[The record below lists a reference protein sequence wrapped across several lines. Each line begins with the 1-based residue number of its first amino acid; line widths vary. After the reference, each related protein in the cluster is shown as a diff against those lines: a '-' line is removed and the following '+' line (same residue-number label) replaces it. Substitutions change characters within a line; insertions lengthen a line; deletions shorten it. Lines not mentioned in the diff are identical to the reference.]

1 MVFVRKVITLLDK
14 TQTNTTPS
22 SDLPASVTGTTD
34 GDMEPWVIRLDLKN
48 QGTEKVNGG
57 VIKLRVDELKT
68 FINTS
73 AILVDEF
80 TKTKYLIEAQL
91 FQQDPNGGPELEGK
105 LYRFHIGTPQL
116 DVDKNFGS
124 ILTLSLQEDVPLRSK
139 ETVTSIEH
147 RFETPDDSFIRRIN
161 EFNNFQGGDVA
172 ISAFDIRLP
181 TTDDLKQFYIPQ
193 SPRPVH
199 DLFNE
204 LVKGLSQ
211 PKGLTGVFEEF
222 YFDFDPEP
230 TVTRIARATA
240 TKTGTFPE
248 DPADLVIL
256 DPLSFSA
263 SPIDASEEQ
272 SAITDNVRYK
282 NNVII
287 RGDASAGSLP
297 VDHSRFASNYTRA
310 TGGSRGSDGLGRPE
324 WDGTNSVTD
333 PETGNTF
340 NYLAGALVKTT
351 TDSGTEQDIIRF
363 FRAIDNTGIAGGPN
377 NIPDQDDADWVE
389 DFVII
394 PEWNKE
400 GRYFD
405 GDVVY
410 QIVGSTVK
418 FFKAQTNILN
428 ADIYQDN
435 AGEEPDNGFPWD
447 HLDPLPKDRST
458 NNFAGFKTYSPW
470 TESIEDWEKNLGGLA
485 SGSLPDGPNA
495 NFPQYT
501 GFACDWTVTRDTY
514 TKQDITTEFE
524 TVSSKVVTRA
534 YVDDESDL
542 VNGTADKYHGMRVLL
557 SDNPTGQFVI
567 DFNKQVNGETSS
579 PVPPLPL
586 LGAQRRIAQ
595 FDKVDPKQP
604 NGVWKFSRVPFENE
618 SVADLNTG
626 KVLRHVGDTAT
637 GSWGTEASPNA
648 GWDVF
653 QGSSSILQQPQLVD
667 KPSPFHIVKNIYK
680 DEGSNGQPDSA
691 ITQRFTWGTGFDL
704 ADGRERLTSRGV
716 WLNMWYPFPRIS
728 TNHDFGSQSGETFAN
743 RVGHEYGL
751 NGDDSQSRI
760 PYINTFNVDQD
771 RFGNVQG
778 WNTGLDAE
786 DMGRIVGL
794 KLRLKAGFFRDT
806 DAFLGDNIP
815 NPNRTNLKPLNPV
828 TGMANIPFTFWAVDL
843 FDRIWF
849 FDFQLR
855 RNDQWEVIEIPFGQ
869 LSMSRKLFFG
879 RWNELPQFWGYVV
892 SVVDFTLKEK
902 EFSGVAF
909 DWRFVKGWGVQWKGA
924 YAERG
929 YYEGGTK
936 AWLDEVTQQF
946 EQGFGALQNLVV
958 NPIVELFT
966 NEKPTRANAIVRNA
980 TLSIE
985 DPFFI
990 KELVVN
996 SDEDTVPDARTK
1008 VEIRVTEDDYEGARI
1023 LARSRQARLSF
1034 FPQFY
1039 HMRSTGDV
1047 RLRLGHAF
1055 KVRGDRVPSG
1065 EQDLVCSEVSHIWD
1079 HTGYHMEVLGE
1090 RKFVTTG
1097 E

>member
-1 MVFVRKVITLLDK
+1 MAFVRKVVTLLDK
-14 TQTNTTPS
+14 TQDTPTAS
-22 SDLPASVTGTTD
+22 SDLPASLTGTTT
-34 GDMEPWVIRLDLKN
+34 GDLEPWIIRIDLKN
-48 QGTEKVNGG
+48 QGTEKINGG
-57 VIKLRVDELKT
+57 TIKLRVDELKT
-68 FINTS
+68 FVNTGP
-73 AILVDEF
+73 ILVDQF
-80 TKTKYLIEAQL
+80 TKVKYIIEAQF
-91 FQQDPNGGPELEGK
+91 FQQNPDGGAELEGK

-124 ILTLSLQEDVPLRSK
+124 ILTLSLQEEIPLRSK

-147 RFETPDDSFIRRIN
+147 RFETPDNSFIRRIN
-161 EFNNFQGGDVA
+161 EFNNFQGGST
-172 ISAFDIRLP
+172 ILSAFDIRLP

-230 TVTRIARATA
+230 NNITISRVTA
-240 TKTGTFPE
+240 TRTGTFPT

-272 SAITDNVRYK
+272 SAITDNVRYR

-287 RGDASAGSLP
+287 RGDSSAGSLP
-297 VDHSRFASNYTRA
+297 VDHSRFASNYVRA

-324 WDGTNSVTD
+324 WDGGNSVTD
-333 PETGNTF
+333 PETGTDF
-340 NYLAGALVKTT
+340 NYLAGSLVKTT
-351 TDSGTEQDIIRF
+351 TDIGTNENIIRF
-363 FRAIDNTGIAGGPN
+363 FRAIDNTGIPGGPN
-377 NIPDQDDADWVE
+377 QIPDQDDTDWVE

-394 PEWNKE
+394 PEWNNE
-400 GRYFD
+400 GRYFTN
-405 GDVVY
+405 DVVY

-418 FFKAQTNILN
+418 FFRAEVNILS
-428 ADIYQDN
+428 ADIFASNPND
-435 AGEEPDNGFPWD
+435 PDGSASWD
-447 HLDPLPKDRST
+447 HLDPSPKDRST

-470 TESIEDWEKNLGGLA
+470 TESIEDWEKNLAGLA
-485 SGSLPDGPNA
+485 GGSLPVGPNP
-495 NFPQYT
+495 NFPNYV
-501 GFACDWTVTRDTY
+501 GFACDWNITRDTY

-534 YVDDESDL
+534 YVDNESDL
-542 VNGTADKYHGMRVLL
+542 VNGSADKYHGMRVML
-557 SDNPTGQFVI
+557 SDNPSGQFVL
-567 DFNKQVNGETSS
+567 DFNKQKNGETSS
-579 PVPPLPL
+579 PIPPNAF
-586 LGAQRRIAQ
+586 LGAGRRIAQ
-595 FDKVDPKQP
+595 FDRTDPTQP
-604 NGVWKFSRVPFENE
+604 SGVWKFSRIPFANE
-618 SVADLNTG
+618 SIADLNTG
-626 KVLRHVGDTAT
+626 KVLRYIGDIPT

-653 QGSSSILQQPQLVD
+653 QGSSSILQFPQLVD

-691 ITQRFTWGTGFDL
+691 VTQRFTWGTGFDL
-704 ADGRERLTSRGV
+704 ANGRERLTSRGV
-716 WLNMWYPFPRIS
+716 WFNMWYPFPRIS
-728 TNHDFGSQSGETFAN
+728 TNHNFGSQEGETFAS

-751 NGDDSQSRI
+751 DGIDSQSKI
-760 PYINTFNVDQD
+760 PYINTFNVNQD
-771 RFGNVQG
+771 RFGGVQG
-778 WNTGLDAE
+778 WNTGLNAE

-794 KLRLKAGFFRDT
+794 KIRLKAGFFRDT
-806 DAFLGDNIP
+806 DAFLGDDIG
-815 NPNRTNLKPLNPV
+815 TNLKPLNPV

-843 FDRIWF
+843 FDRVWF

-855 RNDQWEVIEIPFGQ
+855 RNDQWEIIEIPFGQ
-869 LSMSRKLFFG
+869 LSMSRKLFFS

-892 SVVDFTLKEK
+892 SGVDFTLKEK

-936 AWLDEVTQQF
+936 AWLDEITQQF
-946 EQGFGALQNLVV
+946 EQGFGALQNLIV
-958 NPIVELFT
+958 NPIVALFT
-966 NEKPTRANAIVRNA
+966 DEKPTRANAIVRNA
-980 TLSIE
+980 TISIE

-996 SDEDTVPDARTK
+996 SDEDTVDNARTK

-1065 EQDLVCSEVSHIWD
+1065 EQDLVVSEVTHIWD

-1090 RKFVTTG
+1090 RKFTTTG